1 MYIQFTTFPKII
13 VVVKGTKYNQII
25 FKKTEVFI
33 HVTILHRHAILE
45 LDGLESTTE
54 KPEIVTE
61 HFYVISP
68 DEKHDQHF
76 THYCQKL
83 ISDYLNSIS
92 YEVKTMHEFCDG
104 CAAQYK
110 SRHCFGDLSDSLSEF
125 CYQKLIRNFFETSHA
140 KGPQDAAGGFLKN
153 QADLAVIR
161 GTCIIQ
167 DAKGLYLFAKEK
179 LETPKDSTNVRRRIF
194 EYVEEI
200 PREKA
205 RLYKPLTGIRSV
217 HQLVAVISGEN
228 YIRPLSCYNCEDCIE
243 GNSEQC
249 DLSNSLGNATLI
261 YFTKEGSDNDTSDP
275 ENETSESQI
284 LSNLITKD
292 CIFAVLCDDNVNEYY
307 VMKASSKSVVLQKD
321 DMDRWGAA
329 YRRGTQVIRGH
340 YFEKSPETP
349 LKYKLIKRKPAIV
362 PSQSVLYIICESS
375 DILDNDI
382 LQISEEVH
390 LKILQAVSESHA
402 FEH

>member
-1 MYIQFTTFPKII
+1 M
-13 VVVKGTKYNQII
+13 
-25 FKKTEVFI
+25 
-33 HVTILHRHAILE
+33 
-45 LDGLESTTE
+45 
-54 KPEIVTE
+54 
-61 HFYVISP
+61 
-68 DEKHDQHF
+68 
-76 THYCQKL
+76 
-83 ISDYLNSIS
+83 
-92 YEVKTMHEFCDG
+92 
-104 CAAQYK
+104 
-110 SRHCFGDLSDSLSEF
+110 
-125 CYQKLIRNFFETSHA
+125 
-140 KGPQDAAGGFLKN
+140 
-153 QADLAVIR
+153 
-161 GTCIIQ
+161 
-167 DAKGLYLFAKEK
+167 FAKEK

-321 DMDRWGAA
+321 DMDRWGLL
-329 YRRGTQVIRGH
+329 T
-340 YFEKSPETP
+340 
-349 LKYKLIKRKPAIV
+349 
-362 PSQSVLYIICESS
+362 
-375 DILDNDI
+375 
-382 LQISEEVH
+382 EEVH
-390 LKILQAVSESHA
+390 KLSEAITSKNLLKRL
-402 FEH
+402 

>member
-1 MYIQFTTFPKII
+1 M
-13 VVVKGTKYNQII
+13 
-25 FKKTEVFI
+25 
-33 HVTILHRHAILE
+33 
-45 LDGLESTTE
+45 
-54 KPEIVTE
+54 
-61 HFYVISP
+61 
-68 DEKHDQHF
+68 
-76 THYCQKL
+76 
-83 ISDYLNSIS
+83 
-92 YEVKTMHEFCDG
+92 
-104 CAAQYK
+104 
-110 SRHCFGDLSDSLSEF
+110 
-125 CYQKLIRNFFETSHA
+125 
-140 KGPQDAAGGFLKN
+140 
-153 QADLAVIR
+153 
-161 GTCIIQ
+161 
-167 DAKGLYLFAKEK
+167 
-179 LETPKDSTNVRRRIF
+179 
-194 EYVEEI
+194 
-200 PREKA
+200 
-205 RLYKPLTGIRSV
+205 TGIRSV

-349 LKYKLIKRKPAIV
+349 LKYK
-362 PSQSVLYIICESS
+362 
-375 DILDNDI
+375 
-382 LQISEEVH
+382 
-390 LKILQAVSESHA
+390 
-402 FEH
+402 